1 MPSLRRAAAVCAV
14 LVLPLA
20 GCTLDPY
27 GTASGSPSVATTS
40 ASTPAPT
47 EPTKTASP
55 VSETTQPVTVPST
68 DPTSPTATTAGGEET
83 VPFPSGSTSE
93 TGDGTGPDVGT
104 MTDLRLGAHGT
115 FDRVVVQLDGPDVPG
130 WDVGYVDHAIGDPSG
145 AAVEVAGDAVL
156 QVLIHPVAYPED
168 GVNPYDGPP
177 TVRISGTEAIDE
189 VVMSSIFEGQ
199 LQAFIG
205 VRGGH
210 RSFRVYGMSDPSR
223 VVIEVLRTAS

>member
-1 MPSLRRAAAVCAV
+1 
-14 LVLPLA
+14 
-20 GCTLDPY
+20 
-27 GTASGSPSVATTS
+27 
-40 ASTPAPT
+40 
-47 EPTKTASP
+47 
-55 VSETTQPVTVPST
+55 
-68 DPTSPTATTAGGEET
+68 
-83 VPFPSGSTSE
+83 
-93 TGDGTGPDVGT
+93 
-104 MTDLRLGAHGT
+104 MTDLRLGAHDT
-115 FDRVVVQLDGPDVPG
+115 FDRVVIQLDGPDVPG

-168 GVNPYDGPP
+168 GINPYDGPP

-223 VVIEVLRTAS
+223 VVIEVLRTRPARPRRPCAAWPAAADPSGPPTGRRAGRPTPQR